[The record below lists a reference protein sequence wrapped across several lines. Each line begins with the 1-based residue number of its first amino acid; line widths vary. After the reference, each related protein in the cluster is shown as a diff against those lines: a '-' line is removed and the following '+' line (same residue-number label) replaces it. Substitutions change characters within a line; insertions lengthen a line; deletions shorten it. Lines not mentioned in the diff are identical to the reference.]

1 LQLLYDVLFG
11 YFGAD
16 NVAISGTTAMLYFY
30 LICTTAIV
38 SEVCIKINILWHYK
52 YNGTRTNFKI
62 SNLQMH
68 YGELWICFAYY
79 WYFWMIKI

>member
-1 LQLLYDVLFG
+1 MRHCNFFNVLFG

-68 YGELWICFAYY
+68 YGEL
-79 WYFWMIKI
+79 